1 MDLFAKDRARI
12 DYLMAQTLKIVQE
25 RYAQSEQMFTVASAW
40 GQIIFVLQNLA
51 QFILFFI
58 EDSITELNIITAT
71 RESSIYGIAASVGHN
86 ATRASSA
93 VGEIQLVWNNADP
106 SEVGGNAILIP
117 NKSVLKFSDTGSRFI
132 LNLTQDYVRFNIN
145 SSTKI
150 NCQIIQGEI
159 KTANFTGEGTPLQSF
174 NVREKFSGSIENNNV
189 SVYVDDTLC
198 KNYVSLYDMPFNS
211 KSVMIRTSINQGIDI
226 IFGNGKMGFIPPS
239 GSNIRV
245 EYIETTGFSG
255 NVQGNINQVRF
266 EFDDEGT
273 DLYGNTITLN
283 DYIKVNCTVI
293 PQLGANQESL
303 RLTKI
308 LAPKT
313 SRNYILA
320 NPENYITYFEK
331 FGTFSIIEAFNN
343 INGTYLDDQSIVY
356 VLLVPDV
363 NLKLSSNQNYFNLLP
378 SDFKLSEYQKSS
390 IINVIDKSGQKI
402 VGTEVK
408 LLDPKISRYIVNTV
422 ITVYEGYDP
431 DTIKNAIIDVY
442 SQYFISIRRRDII
455 PRSDLI
461 ALVESIPG
469 VDSVMVFF
477 VSEKNEMYQS
487 TIAGL
492 PADDPR
498 RKIIQGLNN
507 FGDIVM
513 EKDEI
518 VVISGGWSDS
528 NGVYYDLGADLSKLS
543 SVNIEITGFTPYTYN
558 TQINALNKASIK
570 G

>member
-1 MDLFAKDRARI
+1 MDLFSKDRARI

-25 RYAQSEQMFTVASAW
+25 RYAQSDQMFTVASAW

-71 RESSIYGIAASVGHN
+71 RESSVYGIAAAVGHN
-86 ATRASSA
+86 ATRATSA
-93 VGEIQLVWNNADP
+93 IGEVQLVWNNADP

-117 NKSVLKFSDTGSRFI
+117 NKTVLKFSDTGSRFI
-132 LNLTQDYVRFNIN
+132 LNLTQDYIRFNIN

-150 NCQIIQGEI
+150 NCQIIQGEL
-159 KTANFTGEGTPLQSF
+159 KTANFTGDGTTIQSF
-174 NVREKFSGSIENNNV
+174 NVPEKFSGSIENNNV
-189 SVYVDDTLC
+189 SVYVDDSLC
-198 KNYVSLYDMPFNS
+198 KNYVSLYDMPFNT
-211 KSVMIRTSINQGIDI
+211 KSVMVKTSINQGIDI
-226 IFGNGKMGFIPPS
+226 VFGNGKMGFIPPA

-273 DLYGNTITLN
+273 DLYGNAITLN
-283 DYIKVNCTVI
+283 DYIKINCTVI
-293 PQLGANQESL
+293 PQLGSNQESIK
-303 RLTKI
+303 LTKI

-363 NLKLSSNQNYFNLLP
+363 TLKLSSNQNYFNLVP
-378 SDFKLSEYQKSS
+378 ADFKLSEYQKDS

-461 ALVESIPG
+461 SLVESIPG

-487 TIAGL
+487 TVIGL
-492 PADDPR
+492 PADDPK
-498 RKIIQGLNN
+498 RKIILGLNN
-507 FGDIVM
+507 FGDIIM

-528 NGVYYDLGADLSKLS
+528 NSVYYDLGADLNKLS